1 MQIVKTVLFGGTL
14 FGAAVMAQDL
24 TPLQLRSACQSA
36 PQNTVVVNSPIKVAN
51 YTPRVNVST
60 GCRIVFGATGKLEMD
75 SINMGFA
82 GPLVLQGGVTS
93 GAILVKSLVE
103 APSVRVDLSGGDNI
117 VSLGESTLRA
127 TSGDVAINVGQN
139 SKLDVASRFT
149 GRAHALIAAGSIQV
163 TGGFKFDA
171 SFSDTSASGNGGITV
186 SGAGDEMTLNAGNS
200 NLIST
205 AGAVAITSPGRQ
217 ASYTHAVGQLRGAT
231 GITVSFAGNEGQATL
246 QQVTANAGSGSLTVM
261 TALGGARPAKS
272 IVLESI
278 ITAGGSVSIVAAETG
293 NSGEAALETSRIV
306 ATGAI
311 VVRSGPL
318 GTTNVKLNTL
328 RSSVLTGAYTGPS
341 GSCTAENNSIFA
353 PAREMCLP

>member
-1 MQIVKTVLFGGTL
+1 MQILKTVLFGGSL
-14 FGAAVMAQDL
+14 FGAALMAQDL
-24 TPLQLRSACQSA
+24 TPLQLKTACQTA
-36 PQNTVVVNSPIKVAN
+36 PMNTIVLNSPLKVAN

-60 GCRIVFGATGKLEMD
+60 GCRIIFGATGKLEMD

-103 APSVRVDLSGGDNI
+103 AQSVNIDLSGGDNF

-127 TSGDVAINVGQN
+127 TTGGVAMSVGQN
-139 SKLDVASRFT
+139 SKIEIASRFT
-149 GRAHALIAAGSIQV
+149 GRGHAIIAAGSIQLS
-163 TGGFKFDA
+163 GGLKFDA
-171 SFSDTSASGNGGITV
+171 SLSDTSVSGNGGVSI

-200 NLIST
+200 NVIST
-205 AGAVAITSPGRQ
+205 AGAIAITSPGRQ

-231 GITVSFAGNEGQATL
+231 GVTVSFAGNEGQATL

-272 IVLESI
+272 IVLESN
-278 ITAGGSVSIVAAETG
+278 ITAGGSVLIVAAETG
-293 NSGEAALETSRIV
+293 NSGEAALESTRV
-306 ATGAI
+306 AATGSI

-318 GTTNVKLNTL
+318 GTTNVKLNNL

-341 GSCTAENNSIFA
+341 GSCTAENNTIVA
-353 PAREMCLP
+353 PAQAMCLP